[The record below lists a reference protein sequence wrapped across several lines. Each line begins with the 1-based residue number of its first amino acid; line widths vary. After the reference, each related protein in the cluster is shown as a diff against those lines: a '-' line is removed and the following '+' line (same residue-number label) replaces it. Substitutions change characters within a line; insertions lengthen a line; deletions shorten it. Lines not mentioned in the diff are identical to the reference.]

1 MGRGKRERRKA
12 AGTRGTPPE
21 APTISDQVRVPDPG
35 PRRRIRKIVLS
46 VGAAVA
52 VLAIVAGSWWWHSGR
67 QPRAPL
73 AGAPPSAHP
82 PASYVGQR
90 VCGQCHQ
97 QAEQGWRGSHHDLA
111 MQPATDATVAGDFK
125 NARFSYAGVTSTFS
139 RRDGKFVVRT
149 DGPDGALHDYDVK
162 YTFGT
167 APLQQY
173 LIEFPDGR
181 LQALSI
187 AWDTRPRAEGGQRWF
202 HLYPGQNVN
211 HRDELHWTGPSQNWN
226 YMCAEC
232 HSTDVRKNYDPKT
245 RRFATSYAEVNVA
258 CEACHGPGSNHVA
271 WARKEGDGQRVDSG
285 TKGLVVALR
294 RSQGRHVDDRR
305 RHGQC
310 AADAAGSAGTRGRD
324 VRALPRPPRPVLR
337 RLRARPAPRRHAPGR
352 AARGPPLLPRRAD
365 PRRGVRVR
373 LVPAV
378 QDVPPGRDVLG
389 LPRPAQPEAPRAGVP
404 GVPRL
409 PRGAQVRGAGAS
421 LPSAGLAR
429 RRLHRLPHAH
439 DHLHGGRSAPRSQ
452 PPHPAPG
459 PLGEARRAQRVH
471 AMPRRPPGRV
481 GGQAGGGLVRAYPAR
496 IPALRRGAR
505 SGLDRRCGRDGAAA
519 GRRPRRRPAGHRAR
533 ELRSG
538 ASVRRRAR
546 RPSRSSAR
554 GSRTATRWCA
564 ARR

>member
-1 MGRGKRERRKA
+1 MGRGKRQRRKA
-12 AGTRGTPPE
+12 AGTRATSAE
-21 APTISDQVRVPDPG
+21 APSAPADRVEPARGRRPRISAVALG
-35 PRRRIRKIVLS
+35 I
-46 VGAAVA
+46 GAAVA
-52 VLAIVAGSWWWHSGR
+52 VLAIAAGAWWWHSGR
-67 QPRAPL
+67 PPRAALTGSVP
-73 AGAPPSAHP
+73 A
-82 PASYVGQR
+82 ASYVGQQ

-97 QAEQGWRGSHHDLA
+97 QAEQRWRGSHHDLA

-125 NARFSYAGVTSTFS
+125 NARFSYAGITSTFS

-202 HLYPGQNVN
+202 HLYPGENVT

-232 HSTDVRKNYDPKT
+232 HSTGVRKNYDPKT

-271 WARKEGDGQRVDSG
+271 WARKEGDWRRLDGG
-285 TKGLVVALR
+285 TKGLAIAL
-294 RSQGRHVDDRR
+294 DDRR
-305 RHGQC
+305 GV
-310 AADAAGSAGTRGRD
+310 AWTISADTGNAQRTPAGPAGARGRD
-324 VRALPRPPRPVLR
+324 VRALPRAPRPVLR
-337 RLRARPAPRRHAPGR
+337 RLRARPASRRHPPGR
-352 AARGPPLLPRRAD
+352 AARRPPLLPRRPD

-373 LVPAV
+373 LISAV

-389 LPRPAQPEAPRAGVP
+389 LPRPAQPEAPRAGAS

-409 PRGAQVRGAGAS
+409 PRGPEVRDAGAS

-429 RRLHRLPHAH
+429 RRLHRLPHA
-439 DHLHGGRSAPRSQ
+439 DHHVHGGRPAPRPQ

-459 PLGEARRAQRVH
+459 SLGEARRAQRLH
-471 AMPRRPPGRV
+471 AMPRRPAGRV
-481 GGQAGGGLVRAYPAR
+481 GGQAGGGLVRAHPAR

-505 SGLDRRCGRDGAAA
+505 Q
-519 GRRPRRRPAGHRAR
+519 RPRSVVRAR
-533 ELRSG
+533 RSCCRPSP
-538 ASVRRRAR
+538 ATATSRPSRARARSSAWVRRRAR

-554 GSRTATRWCA
+554 ARRTATRWCG